1 MQREFALLGSAKS
14 PERIP
19 ANLIALCRTSG
30 EAVRLAVNYG
40 KRSIRQVADSI
51 GMEAAQLSRIVTG
64 NAHMPADKGVALAYA
79 VGNWGWHQ
87 WVAFSAGFELAR
99 REESPEERLAR
110 LEAENAELRRA
121 AA

>member
-1 MQREFALLGSAKS
+1 MQREFPLLGSAKS

-19 ANLIALCRTSG
+19 AHLVALCRTSG
-30 EAVRLAVNYG
+30 EAVRLVINYG
-40 KRSIRQVADSI
+40 KRSIRQVADTI
-51 GMEAAQLSRIVTG
+51 GMEPAQLSRIVTG

-79 VGNWGWHQ
+79 SGNWGWHQ
-87 WVAFSAGFELAR
+87 WVAHSAGFDLSR
-99 REESPEERLAR
+99 REESPEERMAR